1 MITTINRDLAKA
13 KSKAFVN
20 IYCLLKQNTKSCN
33 IKRSDSNEKGPKKSV
48 GLISKTQLCT
58 CTTLS
63 LYISLP
69 LVCTTTT
76 WNFHKLP
83 CYTFDGGNVVCV
95 SVHFFSLPL
104 IFTSVAASISH
115 FLTTAIKF
123 SGFSSHKIGLLCF
136 LSLAVALS
144 LFSTL
149 IKRLKLSQKKKSPL
163 LLLFFI
169 SKSPGGYA
177 IYQRKARVLEMQS
190 FTLRLRD
197 GVDTHTDNFVRTKI
211 SWMHT

>member
-1 MITTINRDLAKA
+1 MKRAK
-13 KSKAFVN
+13 
-20 IYCLLKQNTKSCN
+20 
-33 IKRSDSNEKGPKKSV
+33 KKSV

-76 WNFHKLP
+76 WNFQKLP
-83 CYTFDGGNVVCV
+83 CYTFYGGNVVCV
-95 SVHFFSLPL
+95 PVHFFSLPL
-104 IFTSVAASISH
+104 IFTSVAPSISH

-123 SGFSSHKIGLLCF
+123 SGFSSNKIGLLCF
-136 LSLAVALS
+136 LISCS
-144 LFSTL
+144 SSFSVIHIDKE
-149 IKRLKLSQKKKSPL
+149 IKIKSKEKSPL

>member
-20 IYCLLKQNTKSCN
+20 IHCLLKQSTKSCN
-33 IKRSDSNEKGPKKSV
+33 NTQWQQWKGPKKKSV

-76 WNFHKLP
+76 WNFQKLP
-83 CYTFDGGNVVCV
+83 CYTFYGGNVVCV
-95 SVHFFSLPL
+95 PVHFFSLPL
-104 IFTSVAASISH
+104 IFTSMAPSISH

-123 SGFSSHKIGLLCF
+123 SGFSSNKIGLLCF
-136 LSLAVALS
+136 LISCSSSFSVIHIDKEIKIKSKEKIAFVAVVFYL
-144 LFSTL
+144 
-149 IKRLKLSQKKKSPL
+149 
-163 LLLFFI
+163 
-169 SKSPGGYA
+169 
-177 IYQRKARVLEMQS
+177 
-190 FTLRLRD
+190 
-197 GVDTHTDNFVRTKI
+197 
-211 SWMHT
+211 